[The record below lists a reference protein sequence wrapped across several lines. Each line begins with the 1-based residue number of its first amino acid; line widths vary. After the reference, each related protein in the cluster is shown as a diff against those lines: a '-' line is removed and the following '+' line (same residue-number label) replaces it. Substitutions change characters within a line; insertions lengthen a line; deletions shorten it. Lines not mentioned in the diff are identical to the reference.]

1 MNAQETKA
9 LTDCLKETAVKYLK
23 TIEEKKSII
32 REKQVVEQDRDI
44 LAEKLLKTRDCYAK
58 LSDIHTRLLVEYA
71 KLQVQLHEL
80 TNLNYR
86 VFSNN

>member
-1 MNAQETKA
+1 MTAQETKA
-9 LTDCLKETAVKYLK
+9 LTDCLKDTATKYL
-23 TIEEKKSII
+23 TTLEQKKQI
-32 REKQVVEQDRDI
+32 EQDRDN
-44 LAEKLLKTRDCYAK
+44 LASKLLNMANCYAK

>member
-9 LTDCLKETAVKYLK
+9 LTDCLKDTTMKYL
-23 TIEEKKSII
+23 TTLEQKKQI
-32 REKQVVEQDRDI
+32 EQDRDV
-44 LAEKLLKTRDCYAK
+44 LAGKVVRIENYCVW
-58 LSDIHTRLLVEYA
+58 LSKCHERLLTEYG
-71 KLQVQLHEL
+71 KLQSQLQEL

>member
-9 LTDCLKETAVKYLK
+9 LTDCLKDTATKYL
-23 TIEEKKSII
+23 TVLEQKKQI
-32 REKQVVEQDRDI
+32 EQDRDN
-44 LAEKLLKTRDCYAK
+44 LASKLLKMANCYAK

-86 VFSNN
+86 VF

>member
-9 LTDCLKETAVKYLK
+9 LTDCLKDTTIKYL
-23 TIEEKKSII
+23 TTLEQKKQI
-32 REKQVVEQDRDI
+32 EQDRDA
-44 LAEKLLKTRDCYAK
+44 LAGKALNIANCYAK
-58 LSDIHTRLLVEYA
+58 LSDIHTRLLIEYA
-71 KLQVQLHEL
+71 KLQVQIIEL